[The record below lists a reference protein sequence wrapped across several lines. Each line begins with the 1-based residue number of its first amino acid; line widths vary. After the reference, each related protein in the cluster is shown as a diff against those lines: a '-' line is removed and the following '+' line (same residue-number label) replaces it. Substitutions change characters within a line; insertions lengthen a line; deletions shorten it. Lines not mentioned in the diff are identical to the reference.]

1 MSATDLNRKALIIK
15 WRVILLQFCPFWVS
29 KENDLIHCNP
39 TVTCWRALGDSTLS
53 FMKETRSSSYEL
65 AVCELTSQDMW
76 YLTSTIPEVEFL
88 RSPIHLQWIHVFH
101 CIHNSHHCRHYE
113 IATCN
118 IKIIMRLEENHTF
131 LFIETPRSVLFF
143 NYVAS
148 TFACPTKDSCLM
160 KACPWR
166 IQWIQVSSCWNA
178 SPCRHMKSTVFSP
191 KLERDL
197 WRMVVIFKFN
207 KILA

>member
-101 CIHNSHHCRHYE
+101 CIHNSHHCRHNE
-113 IATCN
+113 ME
-118 IKIIMRLEENHTF
+118 KITHFWALKH
-131 LFIETPRSVLFF
+131 
-143 NYVAS
+143 
-148 TFACPTKDSCLM
+148 
-160 KACPWR
+160 
-166 IQWIQVSSCWNA
+166 
-178 SPCRHMKSTVFSP
+178 
-191 KLERDL
+191 RDL
-197 WRMVVIFKFN
+197 PCFSIM
-207 KILA
+207 

>member
-101 CIHNSHHCRHYE
+101 CIHNSHHCRHNE
-113 IATCN
+113 ME
-118 IKIIMRLEENHTF
+118 KI
-131 LFIETPRSVLFF
+131 PFF
-143 NYVAS
+143 NYLTS
-148 TFACPTKDSCLM
+148 SFTCPTQNKKIS
-160 KACPWR
+160 PRHWR
-166 IQWIQVSSCWNA
+166 IQWIQVSSYSHA
-178 SPCRHMKSTVFSP
+178 SPCCHMKSTVLSP

>member
-65 AVCELTSQDMW
+65 AVCELTFQDMW
-76 YLTSTIPEVEFL
+76 YLTSTILEVEFL

-101 CIHNSHHCRHYE
+101 SIHDSHQCRHFE
-113 IATCN
+113 FATWN
-118 IKIIMRLEENHTF
+118 VTKIITRLEENHTF
-131 LFIETPRSVLFF
+131 LVIET
-143 NYVAS
+143 
-148 TFACPTKDSCLM
+148 
-160 KACPWR
+160 
-166 IQWIQVSSCWNA
+166 
-178 SPCRHMKSTVFSP
+178 
-191 KLERDL
+191 RDL
-197 WRMVVIFKFN
+197 SCFLNR
-207 KILA
+207 